1 MHIMKQ
7 NRNLAKLTLS
17 VLFALFAGLHISA
30 YDATVGDLESA
41 QANNVLPMFSLYNYS
56 YTQQIYTAAEIGA
69 PGVITSITLWL
80 YGNANLP
87 EMSFDIYLKET
98 DKEAFESTDDWV
110 SVTADDLVFSG
121 KETIH
126 NTTAKPYTFYLDT
139 LFEYSGRSNL
149 LVCFNNKTGSWK
161 EGLYGM
167 AFASS
172 SENFQRSI
180 YVYRDDNAY
189 DPTNPT
195 FTAKNTTNY
204 RNVMT
209 FEIQMEGNNGVPWPS
224 TFTVSDLSFHGAT
237 LTWTGGTGTFNMEY
251 KREADDLWTTIY
263 NRTWEQS
270 YTLSDLQP
278 NTTYLARVQSV
289 DPMDFT
295 SFWKTIRFTTPAIPV
310 PTNFTVSDI
319 YAYGATLSWESDA
332 PAFQICLD
340 DNEKYLIN
348 SERPIYALGGLEPD
362 TRHSV
367 KVRADYGNGDVS
379 EWTKSVSFRTDTPW
393 PVPADVTISDIG
405 PTSAVVSWT
414 SIIPDVT
421 QHEFELALAPEG
433 DLGGEWYYYDNGTYD
448 SAIGSAGGQL
458 YWGVMFPA
466 GSYTGSILSA
476 VSVYDCSAMTGTVT
490 IYNDGETAPTNPIA
504 SSSVNL
510 TGAEEFVEI
519 PFGSTLIDNTRN
531 LWVVFYNESGANY
544 PAAYSSL
551 EEGETADPNGRWVS
565 LDGVEWKDLADYGFD
580 SPWMIRA
587 QISNGGQINWM
598 SYFNPTSPMNLTG
611 LTPETDYMIRI
622 KDIYMDGGHSKW
634 ATASFRT
641 LEANPVPFD
650 VTVEPD
656 VNFATLSWN
665 GFGDSYSV
673 RYKKVGEIG
682 ETLEYDF
689 DDSSFGEWT
698 TIDADGDGYTWELGS
713 APVSYLA
720 EGSSLSGTG
729 HNESND
735 FVLSGSYSNLSGVGI
750 LFPDNYLVSPQITL
764 GGTITFWACGQDSS
778 YPREHFGVAV
788 STTGNTNAE
797 DFTTIQEWDMTAAHP
812 GPKNGPLRSQG
823 CWYEFTVDLSAYAGR
838 TGYVAIRHFGCS
850 DQFLLNID
858 DISIICPADGSA
870 PGSWK
875 TVSTRD
881 KSIVLNGLNPNTM
894 YQYQMRSSLGSSIS
908 DWSEMATFT
917 TLSTVPTGI
926 NDVTVNVND
935 GHWYTVD
942 GKRLNAQPKAKGIYI
957 RNGHKVVIK

>member
-41 QANNVLPMFSLYNYS
+41 QANNVLPMYSLYNYS
-56 YTQQIYTAAEIGA
+56 YSQQIYTAAEIGA

-80 YGNANLP
+80 YGNADLP

-139 LFEYSGRSNL
+139 PFEYSGRSNL

-180 YVYRDDNAY
+180 YVYQDDNAY

-270 YTLSDLQP
+270 YTLTDLQP

-332 PAFQICLD
+332 PAFQICLN
-340 DNEKYLIN
+340 DNEQYLIN
-348 SERPIYALGGLEPD
+348 CERPIYSLGGLEPE
-362 TRHSV
+362 TIYSV

-433 DLGGEWYYYDNGTYD
+433 NLGGEWYYYDNGTCD
-448 SAIGSAGGQL
+448 SAIGSASGQF

-531 LWVVFYNESGANY
+531 LWVVFYNESGTDY

-622 KDIYMDGGHSKW
+622 KDIYMDGGQSKW

-641 LEANPVPFD
+641 LEANPVPFNLAA
-650 VTVEPD
+650 EPET
-656 VNFATLSWN
+656 NTATLSWT
-665 GFGDSYSV
+665 GFGDSYYV
-673 RYKKVGEIG
+673 QYKKKEGLSG
-682 ETLEYDF
+682 TLTFDF
-689 DDSSFGEWT
+689 ENGMGDWT
-698 TIDADGDGYTWELGS
+698 TIDADGDGYTWML
-713 APVSYLA
+713 
-720 EGSSLSGTG
+720 SSTLMDNFTG
-729 HNESND
+729 HNESAD
-735 FVLSGSYSNLSGVGI
+735 MVTSQSYRHDAGI
-750 LFPDNYLVSPQITL
+750 LYPDNYLVSPLVNL
-764 GGTITFWACGQDSS
+764 GGFITFYACAQDAS
-778 YPREHFGVAV
+778 YPSEVFGVAV
-788 STTGNTNAE
+788 STTGNTDPA
-797 DFTTIQEWDMTAAHP
+797 DFTMLQDWTMTAAHP
-812 GPKNGPLRSQG
+812 MGGPLRTPG
-823 CWYEFTVDLSAYAGR
+823 NWYEYTIDLSAYAGQ
-838 TGYVAIRHFGCS
+838 TGYVAIRHFNCH
-850 DQFLLNID
+850 DWYWLNVD
-858 DISIICPADGSA
+858 DITIECPTDG
-870 PGSWK
+870 GVEDEWHL
-875 TVSTRD
+875 VSTNE
-881 KSIVLNGLNPNTM
+881 KSIMLKNLEPGTAYSYQVRSLLGNTM
-894 YQYQMRSSLGSSIS
+894 T
-908 DWSEMATFT
+908 DWSEMATFI
-917 TLSTVPTGI
+917 TLSNTVSTGI
-926 NDVTVNVND
+926 NDVMVNVND